1 MSTKKYDQR
10 PEHPPSPPAAGL
22 DMLGEIFRLRAALL
36 LYHEAWNGCER
47 DWHKAMRKASRNA
60 DRVLYPNDQA
70 EPPEERR

>member
-1 MSTKKYDQR
+1 MTMNNTDSTDKPK
-10 PEHPPSPPAAGL
+10 HWPSPPAAGS

-60 DRVLYPNDQA
+60 DRVLYPNTQA
-70 EPPEERR
+70 EP